1 MKDIHSP
8 SASIGQA
15 INQNRTNVVAAS
27 LALLIREMKVA
38 ETPDAVAF
46 KALAAA
52 PDKIDAALTR
62 GPKALV
68 FYRVSSDNV
77 RGIVSDRDDKL
88 EEFARKANAEGASV
102 LCFNPTLIAAIASM
116 VEPRVNELIEATS
129 ADAHHGA

>member
-1 MKDIHSP
+1 MKDIHSLA
-8 SASIGQA
+8 ASIGQA
-15 INQNRTNVVAAS
+15 IKQNRTNVVAAS

-38 ETPDAVAF
+38 ETPDSIAF
-46 KALAAA
+46 KVLAAA

-68 FYRVSSDNV
+68 FYRVSGDNV
-77 RGIVSDRDDKL
+77 RGIVSDRDDQL

-116 VEPRVNELIEATS
+116 FDLRVNDLIEATS
-129 ADAHHGA
+129 VDAHHDV